1 MATSVRLPWLFGF
14 AVLLLV
20 ALGTALLVGRTASN
34 DQIVPDAV
42 LDAQEAVANSTAES
56 VRKSL
61 NEGVADL
68 GGFAAV
74 FASGTTPAGWLE
86 PALHAFARVHRR
98 YDAIAVVRPH
108 GAPLARVGRL
118 DPGAAGAVS
127 SARVAGIDLRRGR
140 RGYRITEYVPI
151 PQMPAVLAGTIDR
164 RFLRFPTET
173 ARPAIGWIVDPNGRV
188 LAGGS
193 GERSGTTLNTAA
205 LRAAARRALAGD
217 SGALV
222 TGGSLRQQQVVA
234 FAPVV
239 GIGPGGRL
247 GLGVVTEQTVTSFD
261 LPQVNVRRQAI
272 LAGLVIAFV
281 VLLVFGWLWLVV
293 LRPLFGLQSEAERIA
308 YGDLAQPVPVERYD
322 EIGLAARA
330 LERIR
335 LLLIRGHV
343 GGAQRATDEPDR
355 ADATDSS
362 GRQQEV
368 VAFAP
373 AVGVRAGGRSGQGVV
388 REQTATSF
396 DPRQVNVRRQAVLA
410 GLVIAFVLLVAR
422 ALKRIRLF
430 TRGRSAGASQADDEA
445 SLR

>member
-1 MATSVRLPWLFGF
+1 
-14 AVLLLV
+14 
-20 ALGTALLVGRTASN
+20 
-34 DQIVPDAV
+34 V
-42 LDAQEAVANSTAES
+42 LDEQEAVANRTAES

-68 GGFAAV
+68 GGFAAA
-74 FASGTTPAGWLE
+74 FASGKTPEGWLE
-86 PALHAFARVHRR
+86 PALRAFRGVHER
-98 YDAIAVVRPH
+98 YDSLAVVRAQ

-118 DPGAAGAVS
+118 DPVAAGAVS
-127 SARVAGIDLRRGR
+127 SARVPGIDLRRSGEAH
-140 RGYRITEYVPI
+140 RISEYVPI
-151 PQMPAVLAGTIDR
+151 PHARAVLVGVLDR
-164 RFLRFPTET
+164 RFLRFPVDT
-173 ARPAIGWIVDPNGRV
+173 ALPAVGWIVDRNGRV

-205 LRAAARRALAGD
+205 LRAAARRAIAGD
-217 SGALV
+217 SGSLV
-222 TGGSLRQQQVVA
+222 AGGSLRQQEVVA

-239 GIGPGGRL
+239 GFGPGGQL

-335 LLLIRGHV
+335 LLLIRARV
-343 GGAQRATDEPDR
+343 GGEPGSDDEP
-355 ADATDSS
+355 A
-362 GRQQEV
+362 
-368 VAFAP
+368 
-373 AVGVRAGGRSGQGVV
+373 
-388 REQTATSF
+388 
-396 DPRQVNVRRQAVLA
+396 RR
-410 GLVIAFVLLVAR
+410 
-422 ALKRIRLF
+422 
-430 TRGRSAGASQADDEA
+430 
-445 SLR
+445 